1 MNMLANISFDAAVF
15 TSLEVM
21 NVGVEDGVVQFSL
34 SVQNAEHIYIV
45 ASVKGIEKNDT
56 FEYGEGLDY
65 QDWKDVD
72 YTMMTVNSASRPHV
86 DEYNY
91 VDAVEGMPF
100 ALTSTQIQ
108 KLNEYLEELAREEKI
123 TELKK
128 DAA

>member
-1 MNMLANISFDAAVF
+1 MNMLANISFDAAIF

-91 VDAVEGMPF
+91 VDAVKGMPF
-100 ALTSTQIQ
+100 ALTSTKIK

>member
-1 MNMLANISFDAAVF
+1 MFVTPVLDAAVF

-34 SVQNAEHIYIV
+34 SISNAEHIYIA

-65 QDWKDVD
+65 QDWKDVP
-72 YTMMTVNSASRPHV
+72 YTMMTVDSNSRPHV
-86 DEYNY
+86 DDFDY
-91 VDAVEGMPF
+91 VDAIEGMPF

-123 TELKK
+123 TELRGG
-128 DAA
+128 

>member
-34 SVQNAEHIYIV
+34 SVQNAEHIYII

-72 YTMMTVNSASRPHV
+72 FTMLQVTEFSRPHV
-86 DEYNY
+86 EEYEF
-91 VDAVEGMPF
+91 VDAIDGQPF

-108 KLNEYLEELAREEKI
+108 AINEELEELAREEKI
-123 TELKK
+123 NELRGG
-128 DAA
+128 

>member
-21 NVGVEDGVVQFSL
+21 NVCVEDGVVQFSL
-34 SVQNAEHIYIV
+34 SVLTLSTSTLQQVSKEL
-45 ASVKGIEKNDT
+45 KNDT

-72 YTMMTVNSASRPHV
+72 FIRMTVDSSSRPHV

-91 VDAVEGMPF
+91 IDAVEGMPF
-100 ALTSTQIQ
+100 A
-108 KLNEYLEELAREEKI
+108 
-123 TELKK
+123 
-128 DAA
+128 

>member
-34 SVQNAEHIYIV
+34 SVPNADHIYIV

-72 YTMMTVNSASRPHV
+72 YTMMTVDSSSRPHV

-108 KLNEYLEELAREEKI
+108 KLNEYLEELAREEKSMS
-123 TELKK
+123 
-128 DAA
+128 

>member
-1 MNMLANISFDAAVF
+1 MNMFVTPVLDAAVF

-21 NVGVEDGVVQFSL
+21 NVDVLDGVVQFSL
-34 SVQNAEHIYIV
+34 SIQNAEHIYIV

-65 QDWKDVD
+65 QDWKDVE
-72 YTMMTVNSASRPHV
+72 YTMMTVDSTSRPHV
-86 DEYNY
+86 DDFDY
-91 VDAVEGMPF
+91 VDAIEGMPF
-100 ALTSTQIQ
+100 ALTSTQIL
-108 KLNEYLEELAREEKI
+108 KLNEYLEELARGEKI

>member
-1 MNMLANISFDAAVF
+1 MNMFVTPVLDAAVF

-21 NVGVEDGVVQFSL
+21 NVDVLDGVVQFSL
-34 SVQNAEHIYIV
+34 SIQNAEHIYIV

-65 QDWKDVD
+65 QDWKDVE
-72 YTMMTVNSASRPHV
+72 YTMMTVDSTSRPHV

-91 VDAVEGMPF
+91 VDAIEGMPF
-100 ALTSTQIQ
+100 ALTSVQIL

-123 TELKK
+123 KELRGG
-128 DAA
+128 

>member
-34 SVQNAEHIYIV
+34 SIQNAEHIYIV

-65 QDWKDVD
+65 QDWKDVN
-72 YTMMTVNSASRPHV
+72 YTMMTVDSSSRPHV
-86 DEYNY
+86 DDFYY
-91 VDAVEGMPF
+91 VDAIEGMPF
-100 ALTSTQIQ
+100 ALTSNQIQ
-108 KLNEYLEELAREEKI
+108 KLNEYLEELAKEEKI
-123 TELKK
+123 NELKK

>member
-72 YTMMTVNSASRPHV
+72 YTMMTVNSTSRPHV
-86 DEYNY
+86 DDFDY
-91 VDAVEGMPF
+91 VDAIEGMPF
-100 ALTSTQIQ
+100 ALTSTQIL
-108 KLNEYLEELAREEKI
+108 KLNEYLEELARGEKI

>member
-21 NVGVEDGVVQFSL
+21 NVSVEDGVVQFSL
-34 SVQNAEHIYIV
+34 SIQNAEHIYIV
-45 ASVKGIEKNDT
+45 ARVKGIEKNDT
-56 FEYGEGLDY
+56 FEYGEGLDC

-72 YTMMTVNSASRPHV
+72 YTMMTVDSSSRPHV
-86 DEYNY
+86 DDFDY
-91 VDAVEGMPF
+91 VDAIEGMPF

-123 TELKK
+123 NELRGG
-128 DAA
+128 

>member
-21 NVGVEDGVVQFSL
+21 NVGVEDDVVQFSL

-100 ALTSTQIQ
+100 ALTSTQIL
-108 KLNEYLEELAREEKI
+108 KLNEYLEELARGEKI

>member
-1 MNMLANISFDAAVF
+1 MNMFVTPVLDAAVF

-21 NVGVEDGVVQFSL
+21 NVGVLDGVIKFSL
-34 SVQNAEHIYIV
+34 SIKNAEHIYIV

-65 QDWKDVD
+65 QDWKDVE
-72 YTMMTVNSASRPHV
+72 YTMMTVDSTSRPHV

-91 VDAVEGMPF
+91 VDAIEGMPF
-100 ALTSTQIQ
+100 ALTSVQIL

-123 TELKK
+123 KELRGG
-128 DAA
+128 

>member
-21 NVGVEDGVVQFSL
+21 NVGVEDDVVQFSL

-45 ASVKGIEKNDT
+45 ASVKGIEKNNT

-65 QDWKDVD
+65 QDWKDVE
-72 YTMMTVNSASRPHV
+72 YTMMTVDSSSRPHV

-100 ALTSTQIQ
+100 ALTSTQIL
-108 KLNEYLEELAREEKI
+108 KLNEYLEELDKRKQVI
-123 TELKK
+123 LG
-128 DAA
+128 AAA

>member
-21 NVGVEDGVVQFSL
+21 NVGVVDGDVQFSL
-34 SVQNAEHIYIV
+34 SVHNAEHIYIV

-72 YTMMTVNSASRPHV
+72 YTIMTVDSNSRPHV
-86 DEYNY
+86 EDFDY
-91 VDAVEGMPF
+91 VDAIEGMPF

>member
-21 NVGVEDGVVQFSL
+21 NVGVEDGVVHFSL
-34 SVQNAEHIYIV
+34 SVHNAEHIYIV

-72 YTMMTVNSASRPHV
+72 YTLMTVDSSSRPHV
-86 DEYNY
+86 DDFDY

-100 ALTSTQIQ
+100 ALTSIQIL

-123 TELKK
+123 K
-128 DAA
+128 DLRGG

>member
-34 SVQNAEHIYIV
+34 SIQNAEHIYIV

-65 QDWKDVD
+65 QDWKDVG
-72 YTMMTVNSASRPHV
+72 YTMMTVDSSSRPHV
-86 DEYNY
+86 EEYEF
-91 VDAVEGMPF
+91 VDAIDGQPF

-108 KLNEYLEELAREEKI
+108 AINEELEELAREEKI
-123 TELKK
+123 KELESN
-128 DAA
+128 

>member
-1 MNMLANISFDAAVF
+1 MNMFVTPVLDAAVF

-21 NVGVEDGVVQFSL
+21 NVDVVDGVVQFSL
-34 SVQNAEHIYIV
+34 SIHNAEHIYIV
-45 ASVKGIEKNDT
+45 ASVKGIEKNDS

-65 QDWKDVD
+65 QDWKDVN
-72 YTMMTVNSASRPHV
+72 YTMMTVDSSSRPHV
-86 DEYNY
+86 DDFDY

-123 TELKK
+123 TELRGG
-128 DAA
+128 

>member
-34 SVQNAEHIYIV
+34 SVHNAEHIYIV

-56 FEYGEGLDY
+56 FEYGVGLDY

-72 YTMMTVNSASRPHV
+72 FIRMTVDSSSRPNV
-86 DEYNY
+86 DDFDY

-100 ALTSTQIQ
+100 ALTSTQIL

-123 TELKK
+123 TELRGG
-128 DAA
+128 

>member
-65 QDWKDVD
+65 QDWKDVE
-72 YTMMTVNSASRPHV
+72 YTMMTVDSSSRPHV

-100 ALTSTQIQ
+100 ALTSTQIL

-123 TELKK
+123 TELRGG
-128 DAA
+128 

>member
-21 NVGVEDGVVQFSL
+21 NVDVVDDVVQFSL
-34 SVQNAEHIYIV
+34 SVHNAEHIYIV
-45 ASVKGIEKNDT
+45 ASVKGIEKKDT

-72 YTMMTVNSASRPHV
+72 YTMMTVDSASRPHV

-100 ALTSTQIQ
+100 ALTSTQIL

-123 TELKK
+123 K
-128 DAA
+128 DLRGG